1 MTSLDLDH
9 FRAALEAER
18 KRVTD
23 ALQYLHSETPN
34 PDGEETQEGRMED
47 HLADSAAVTYDREMD
62 FSLEEN
68 SEQVLDEIDRALKRI
83 ENGSYGKCANCGKD
97 IPAERL
103 EAIPYAEYCI
113 DCARE
118 RGG

>member
-1 MTSLDLDH
+1 MSTLDLDH
-9 FRAALEAER
+9 FRYALEAER

-34 PDGEETQEGRMED
+34 ADSDETQESGTED
-47 HLADSAAVTYDREMD
+47 NLADSAAVTYDREMD

-68 SEQVLDEIDRALKRI
+68 SEQVLEEIDRALKRI
-83 ENGSYGKCANCGKD
+83 DDGSYGKCANCGND

-118 RGG
+118 RGA

>member
-1 MTSLDLDH
+1 MSTLDLDH
-9 FRAALEAER
+9 FRDALEAER

-23 ALQYLHSETPN
+23 ALQYLHDETPN
-34 PDGEETQEGRMED
+34 SDGDETQESGTQD
-47 HLADSAAVTYDREMD
+47 HLADSAALTYDRELD

-68 SEQVLDEIDRALKRI
+68 SEQVLGEIDRALKRL
-83 ENGSYGKCANCGKD
+83 EDGSYGKCLNCGKD

-113 DCARE
+113 ECARE